1 MGRSDAFATEFDLE
15 AEEYVPL
22 PKGEVQK
29 KKEIV
34 QDVTLDDLDTANA
47 RPQGRQDILSL
58 MGQMMKPRKT
68 EINDRLQQGINKVDN
83 CYIDEDVAE
92 LVPRDLFIDEVHML
106 DMECFH
112 I

>member
-1 MGRSDAFATEFDLE
+1 MGRSDAFATKFDLK

-22 PKGEVQK
+22 PKGEVQ

-58 MGQMMKPRKT
+58 MDQMMKPRKT
-68 EINDRLQQGINKVDN
+68 EINDRLQQGINKVN
-83 CYIDEDVAE
+83 NYYIDEDVAE

-106 DMECFH
+106 DMECFL

>member
-1 MGRSDAFATEFDLE
+1 MGRSDVFATEFDLE
-15 AEEYVPL
+15 AEEYAPL
-22 PKGEVQK
+22 PKGEVQ

-58 MGQMMKPRKT
+58 MDQMMKPRKT